1 MTVSLFGIIIDVAF
15 EKGVVTMR
23 DNPKPFEIFQ
33 HFKGK
38 TYQILALAKDAGD
51 GRDMVVY
58 QALYGDYTVYVREL
72 TEFMSPVD
80 KMKYPEV
87 SKEYR
92 FERQNGTTAP
102 TEAGWKKNAETEQKV
117 KSETGQ
123 KEKREIEQ
131 AEKAEAEKQ
140 EKQAAEQAEGNS
152 RGEFLDP
159 AVEEFLDADSVYEKL
174 NILAGLQHRITN
186 DMLEIMAA
194 ASDIELNEGS
204 IQEKYSELKNCL
216 LMTERYECKRI
227 R

>member
-1 MTVSLFGIIIDVAF
+1 
-15 EKGVVTMR
+15 MR

-92 FERQNGTTAP
+92 FERQSGATAP
-102 TEAGWKKNAETEQKV
+102 AEAGWKGNAETEQKV
-117 KSETGQ
+117 KTETGQ
-123 KEKREIEQ
+123 KEKRETEQ
-131 AEKAEAEKQ
+131 KEKRETEQVEKAEAEQQ
-140 EKQAAEQAEGNS
+140 EKQAAEQAERNS
-152 RGEFLDP
+152 GREFLDP
-159 AVEEFLDADSVYEKL
+159 ALEEFLDAESVYEKL

-186 DMLEIMAA
+186 DMLEIMAV

>member
-1 MTVSLFGIIIDVAF
+1 MTVSLFGIIIDVTF

-80 KMKYPEV
+80 KIKYPEV

-102 TEAGWKKNAETEQKV
+102 AEAEQKENADTEQKV

-123 KEKREIEQ
+123 KEKRETEQ
-131 AEKAEAEKQ
+131 AEKT
-140 EKQAAEQAEGNS
+140 EGNS
-152 RGEFLDP
+152 GGEFLDP
-159 AVEEFLDADSVYEKL
+159 AVEEFLDAESVYEKL